1 MKTVNNRLFFWKIF
15 KIFLFFLNKDVES
28 IEFLETIYQVDPNE
42 VSYASL
48 KLIRNNMSTQDEI
61 FVELN
66 SEYFTENSKCK
77 YIFEWIS

>member
-1 MKTVNNRLFFWKIF
+1 MKTVNNCLFFRKIF
-15 KIFLFFLNKDVES
+15 ITSNFFKDVES

-42 VSYASL
+42 ISYASL

-77 YIFEWIS
+77 YSFE